1 MFTNEMKCLFEIRG
15 NIAAQQPQC
24 TRKESAKVDGGSR
37 KHQKTTTRTQPQRNH
52 PENRKKTETP
62 GTVPDDSDDPGA
74 CSENAA
80 PEKTTPNQARAV
92 QHINSTERPYT
103 PIATQ
108 NSISYDNDS
117 CDAGSEN
124 KSLRKNN
131 PKSGK
136 DSAAGHLEGKT

>member
-1 MFTNEMKCLFEIRG
+1 MVVL
-15 NIAAQQPQC
+15 
-24 TRKESAKVDGGSR
+24 GSIKR
-37 KHQKTTTRTQPQRNH
+37 RPPEHSPRETTPKTG
-52 PENRKKTETP
+52 KKTETP

-117 CDAGSEN
+117 CDADSEN
-124 KSLRKNN
+124 KSFRKNN
-131 PKSGK
+131 HISGK
-136 DSAAGHLEGKT
+136 ESAAGHLEGKT